1 MKKMKINEFLKDK
14 GCLAEYDPNTMSYE
28 KALMLLEQFLT
39 VTKKTTHLPIEE
51 AQGCFLAEDIR
62 SPVNVPNY
70 NNSAMDGYVFRHKF
84 IKPKNNKFK
93 IDGKILAGHPLKTK
107 NSSISCLQIMTGG
120 MIPRTFDTV
129 IPQELVK
136 VNHGIV
142 EFDFKPKVG
151 ANIRK
156 IGEDIKKNQVAIKQG
171 VCLNAC
177 NIGLLASLGITKVKV
192 FQSIRIGFFSTGD
205 EVIQLGSKIKA
216 GQVYDSNRFLIKA
229 FIKKMNA
236 CLVDYGNLSDDK
248 ILLENQLKK
257 ASIECD
263 LIITTGGVSVGEAD
277 YMKEILTKIGQVLF
291 WKMAIKPGRPMAFGK
306 VKKAF
311 YFGLP
316 GNPVSAAVTFLQ
328 FVKPSIRFMMGSAKF
343 EKLPYVQLKINAE
356 VQRKKGRKEF
366 VRGIIQRQGKSCSV
380 IPLLQQGSGML
391 KSMSDANCF
400 IVFDADQDLIRKNS
414 YVNILPFDGII

>member
-1 MKKMKINEFLKDK
+1 
-14 GCLAEYDPNTMSYE
+14 
-28 KALMLLEQFLT
+28 
-39 VTKKTTHLPIEE
+39 
-51 AQGCFLAEDIR
+51 
-62 SPVNVPNY
+62 
-70 NNSAMDGYVFRHKF
+70 
-84 IKPKNNKFK
+84 
-93 IDGKILAGHPLKTK
+93 
-107 NSSISCLQIMTGG
+107 
-120 MIPRTFDTV
+120 
-129 IPQELVK
+129 
-136 VNHGIV
+136 
-142 EFDFKPKVG
+142 
-151 ANIRK
+151 
-156 IGEDIKKNQVAIKQG
+156 
-171 VCLNAC
+171 
-177 NIGLLASLGITKVKV
+177 
-192 FQSIRIGFFSTGD
+192 
-205 EVIQLGSKIKA
+205 
-216 GQVYDSNRFLIKA
+216 
-229 FIKKMNA
+229 
-236 CLVDYGNLSDDK
+236 VDYGNLSDDI

-257 ASIECD
+257 ASRECD

-306 VKKAF
+306 VNKAF

>member
-1 MKKMKINEFLKDK
+1 MKINEFLKDK

-28 KALMLLEQFLT
+28 KAMTLLEQFLT
-39 VTKKTTHLPIEE
+39 VTKKTIGVSIED
-51 AQGCFLAEDIR
+51 AQGCFLAEDIK

-70 NNSAMDGYVFRHKF
+70 NNSAMDGFVFCHKF

-93 IDGKILAGHPLKTK
+93 ISGKIFAGHPLKNK
-107 NSSISCLQIMTGG
+107 ISSISCLQVMTGG
-120 MIPRTFDTV
+120 MIPKTFDTV
-129 IPQELVK
+129 IPQELVQI
-136 VNHGIV
+136 NNGIV

-151 ANIRK
+151 ANISK

-205 EVIQLGSKIKA
+205 EVIQVGSKIKA

-229 FIKKMNA
+229 FLKKMNA

-248 ILLENQLKK
+248 VTLEQQLNK

-277 YMKEILTKIGQVLF
+277 YMKEILTKIGKVLF

-306 VKKAF
+306 IKKAF

-328 FVKPSIRFMMGSAKF
+328 FVKPSIRFMMGYEKF
-343 EKLPYVQLKINAE
+343 EKLPYVQLKINKD
-356 VQRKKGRKEF
+356 VKRKKGRKEF
-366 VRGIIQRQGKSCSV
+366 VRGIIQRQGKSPV
-380 IPLLQQGSGML
+380 VMPLLQQGSGML

-400 IVFDADQDLIRKNS
+400 IVFDADQGLIRKNS

>member
-1 MKKMKINEFLKDK
+1 MKINEFLKDK

-28 KALMLLEQFLT
+28 KAMTLLEQFLT
-39 VTKKTTHLPIEE
+39 VTKKTIGVSIED
-51 AQGCFLAEDIR
+51 AQGCFLAEDIK

-70 NNSAMDGYVFRHKF
+70 NNSAMDGFVFCHKF

-93 IDGKILAGHPLKTK
+93 ISGKIFAGHPLKNK
-107 NSSISCLQIMTGG
+107 ISSISCLQVMTGG
-120 MIPRTFDTV
+120 MIPKTFDTV
-129 IPQELVK
+129 IPQELVQI
-136 VNHGIV
+136 NNGIV

-205 EVIQLGSKIKA
+205 DVIQVGSKIKA

-229 FIKKMNA
+229 FLKKMNA

-248 ILLENQLKK
+248 VTLEQQLNK

-277 YMKEILTKIGQVLF
+277 YMKEILTKIGKVLF

-306 VKKAF
+306 IKKAF

-328 FVKPSIRFMMGSAKF
+328 FVKPSIRFMMGNEKF
-343 EKLPYVQLKINAE
+343 EKLPYVQLKINKD
-356 VQRKKGRKEF
+356 VKRKKGRKEF
-366 VRGIIQRQGKSCSV
+366 VRGIIQRQGKSPV
-380 IPLLQQGSGML
+380 VMPLLQQGSGML

-400 IVFDADQDLIRKNS
+400 IVFDADQELIRKNS

>member
-1 MKKMKINEFLKDK
+1 MKINEFLKDK

-28 KALMLLEQFLT
+28 KAMTLLEQFLT
-39 VTKKTTHLPIEE
+39 VTKKTIGVSIED
-51 AQGCFLAEDIR
+51 AQGCFLAEDIKY
-62 SPVNVPNY
+62 PVNVPNY
-70 NNSAMDGYVFRHKF
+70 NNSAMDGFVFCHKF

-93 IDGKILAGHPLKTK
+93 ISGKIFAGHPLKNK
-107 NSSISCLQIMTGG
+107 ISSISCLQVMTGG
-120 MIPRTFDTV
+120 MIPKTFDTV
-129 IPQELVK
+129 IPQELVQI
-136 VNHGIV
+136 NNGIV

-205 EVIQLGSKIKA
+205 EVIQVGSKIKA

-229 FIKKMNA
+229 FLKKMNA

-248 ILLENQLKK
+248 VTLEQQLNK

-277 YMKEILTKIGQVLF
+277 YMKEILTKIGKVLF

-306 VKKAF
+306 IKKAF

-328 FVKPSIRFMMGSAKF
+328 FVKPSIRFMMGYEKF
-343 EKLPYVQLKINAE
+343 EKLPYVQLKINKD
-356 VQRKKGRKEF
+356 VKRKKGRKEF
-366 VRGIIQRQGKSCSV
+366 VRGIIQRQGKSPV
-380 IPLLQQGSGML
+380 VMPLLQQGSGML

-400 IVFDADQDLIRKNS
+400 IVFDADQGLIRKNS

>member
-1 MKKMKINEFLKDK
+1 MKINEFLKDK

-28 KALMLLEQFLT
+28 KAMTLLEQFLT
-39 VTKKTTHLPIEE
+39 VTKKTIGVSIED
-51 AQGCFLAEDIR
+51 AQGCFLAEDIK

-70 NNSAMDGYVFRHKF
+70 NNSAMDGFVFCHKF

-93 IDGKILAGHPLKTK
+93 ISGKIFAGHPLKNK
-107 NSSISCLQIMTGG
+107 ISSISCLQVMTGG
-120 MIPRTFDTV
+120 MIPKTFDTV
-129 IPQELVK
+129 IPQELVQI
-136 VNHGIV
+136 NNGIV

-205 EVIQLGSKIKA
+205 EVIQVGSKIKA

-229 FIKKMNA
+229 FLKKMNA

-248 ILLENQLKK
+248 VTLEQQLNK

-277 YMKEILTKIGQVLF
+277 YMKEILTKIGKVLF

-306 VKKAF
+306 IKKAF

-328 FVKPSIRFMMGSAKF
+328 FVKPSIRFMMGNEKF
-343 EKLPYVQLKINAE
+343 EKLPYVQLKINKD
-356 VQRKKGRKEF
+356 VKRKKGRKEF
-366 VRGIIQRQGKSCSV
+366 VRGIIQRQGKSPV
-380 IPLLQQGSGML
+380 VMPLLQQGSGML

-400 IVFDADQDLIRKNS
+400 IVFDADKELIRKNS

>member
-1 MKKMKINEFLKDK
+1 MKINEFLKDK

-28 KALMLLEQFLT
+28 KAMTLLEQFLT
-39 VTKKTTHLPIEE
+39 VTKKTIGVSIED
-51 AQGCFLAEDIR
+51 AQGCFLAEDIK

-70 NNSAMDGYVFRHKF
+70 NNSAMDGFVFCHKF

-93 IDGKILAGHPLKTK
+93 ISGKIFAGHPLKNK
-107 NSSISCLQIMTGG
+107 ISSISCLQVMTGG
-120 MIPRTFDTV
+120 MIPKTFDTV
-129 IPQELVK
+129 IPQELVQI
-136 VNHGIV
+136 NNGIV

-205 EVIQLGSKIKA
+205 EVIQVGSKIKA

-229 FIKKMNA
+229 FLKKMNA

-248 ILLENQLKK
+248 VTLEQQLNK

-277 YMKEILTKIGQVLF
+277 YMKEILTKIGKVLF

-306 VKKAF
+306 IKKAF

-328 FVKPSIRFMMGSAKF
+328 FVKPSIRFMMGNEKF
-343 EKLPYVQLKINAE
+343 EKLPYVQLKINKD
-356 VQRKKGRKEF
+356 VKRKKGRKEF
-366 VRGIIQRQGKSCSV
+366 VRGIIQRQGKSPV
-380 IPLLQQGSGML
+380 VMPLLQQGSGML

-400 IVFDADQDLIRKNS
+400 IVFDAYQELIRKNS

>member
-1 MKKMKINEFLKDK
+1 
-14 GCLAEYDPNTMSYE
+14 
-28 KALMLLEQFLT
+28 
-39 VTKKTTHLPIEE
+39 
-51 AQGCFLAEDIR
+51 
-62 SPVNVPNY
+62 
-70 NNSAMDGYVFRHKF
+70 
-84 IKPKNNKFK
+84 
-93 IDGKILAGHPLKTK
+93 
-107 NSSISCLQIMTGG
+107 MTGG

-129 IPQELVK
+129 IPQELVQID
-136 VNHGIV
+136 HGIV

-205 EVIQLGSKIKA
+205 EVVQLGSKIKA

-257 ASIECD
+257 ASRECD

>member
-1 MKKMKINEFLKDK
+1 MKINEFLKDK

-28 KALMLLEQFLT
+28 KAMTLLEQFLT
-39 VTKKTTHLPIEE
+39 VTKKTIGVSIED
-51 AQGCFLAEDIR
+51 AQGCFLAEDIK

-70 NNSAMDGYVFRHKF
+70 NNSAMDGFVFCHKF

-93 IDGKILAGHPLKTK
+93 ISGKIFAGHPLKNK
-107 NSSISCLQIMTGG
+107 ISSISCLQVMTGG
-120 MIPRTFDTV
+120 MIPKTFDTV
-129 IPQELVK
+129 IPQELVQI
-136 VNHGIV
+136 NNGIV

-205 EVIQLGSKIKA
+205 EVIQVGSKIKA

-229 FIKKMNA
+229 FLKKMNA

-248 ILLENQLKK
+248 VTLEQQLNK

-263 LIITTGGVSVGEAD
+263 LIITTGGVSVG
-277 YMKEILTKIGQVLF
+277 
-291 WKMAIKPGRPMAFGK
+291 
-306 VKKAF
+306 
-311 YFGLP
+311 
-316 GNPVSAAVTFLQ
+316 
-328 FVKPSIRFMMGSAKF
+328 
-343 EKLPYVQLKINAE
+343 
-356 VQRKKGRKEF
+356 
-366 VRGIIQRQGKSCSV
+366 
-380 IPLLQQGSGML
+380 
-391 KSMSDANCF
+391 
-400 IVFDADQDLIRKNS
+400 
-414 YVNILPFDGII
+414 

>member
-1 MKKMKINEFLKDK
+1 MKINEFLKDK

-28 KALMLLEQFLT
+28 KAMTLLEQFLT
-39 VTKKTTHLPIEE
+39 VTKKTIGVSIED
-51 AQGCFLAEDIR
+51 AQGCFLAEDIK

-70 NNSAMDGYVFRHKF
+70 NNSAMDGFVFCHKF

-93 IDGKILAGHPLKTK
+93 ISGKIFAGHPLKNK
-107 NSSISCLQIMTGG
+107 ISSISCLQVMTGG
-120 MIPRTFDTV
+120 MIPKTFDTV
-129 IPQELVK
+129 IPQELVQI
-136 VNHGIV
+136 NNGIV

-205 EVIQLGSKIKA
+205 EVIQVGSKIKA

-229 FIKKMNA
+229 FLKKMNA
-236 CLVDYGNLSDDK
+236 CLVDYGNLSYDK
-248 ILLENQLKK
+248 VTLEQQLNK

-277 YMKEILTKIGQVLF
+277 YMKEILTKIGKVLF

-306 VKKAF
+306 IKKAF

-328 FVKPSIRFMMGSAKF
+328 FVKPSIRFMMGYEKF
-343 EKLPYVQLKINAE
+343 EKLPYVQLKINKD
-356 VQRKKGRKEF
+356 VKRKKGRKEF
-366 VRGIIQRQGKSCSV
+366 VRGIIQRQGKSPV
-380 IPLLQQGSGML
+380 VMPLLQQGSGML

-400 IVFDADQDLIRKNS
+400 IVFDADQELIRKNS

>member
-1 MKKMKINEFLKDK
+1 MKLNEFLKDK

-28 KALMLLEQFLT
+28 KAMTLLEQFLT
-39 VTKKTTHLPIEE
+39 VTKKTIGVSIED
-51 AQGCFLAEDIR
+51 AQGCFLAEDIK

-70 NNSAMDGYVFRHKF
+70 NNSAMDGFVFCHKF

-93 IDGKILAGHPLKTK
+93 ISGKIFAGHPLKNK
-107 NSSISCLQIMTGG
+107 ISSISCLQVMTGG
-120 MIPRTFDTV
+120 MIPKTFDTV
-129 IPQELVK
+129 IPQELVQI
-136 VNHGIV
+136 NNGIV

-205 EVIQLGSKIKA
+205 EVIQVGSKIKA

-229 FIKKMNA
+229 FLKKMNA

-248 ILLENQLKK
+248 VTLEQQLNK

-277 YMKEILTKIGQVLF
+277 YMKEILTKIGKVLF

-306 VKKAF
+306 IKKAF

-328 FVKPSIRFMMGSAKF
+328 FVKPSIRFMMGNEKF
-343 EKLPYVQLKINAE
+343 EKLPYVQLKINKD
-356 VQRKKGRKEF
+356 VKRKKGRKEF
-366 VRGIIQRQGKSCSV
+366 VRGIIQRQGKSPV
-380 IPLLQQGSGML
+380 VMPLLQQGSGML

-400 IVFDADQDLIRKNS
+400 IVFDADQELIRKNS

>member
-1 MKKMKINEFLKDK
+1 MKINEFLKDK
-14 GCLAEYDPNTMSYE
+14 GCLAEYDPNNMSYE
-28 KALMLLEQFLT
+28 KAMTMLEQFLT
-39 VTKKTTHLPIEE
+39 VTKKTIGVSIED
-51 AQGCFLAEDIR
+51 AQGCFLAEDIK

-70 NNSAMDGYVFRHKF
+70 NNSAMDGFVFCHKF

-93 IDGKILAGHPLKTK
+93 ISGKIFAGHPLKNK
-107 NSSISCLQIMTGG
+107 ISSISCLQVMTGG
-120 MIPRTFDTV
+120 MIPKTFDTV
-129 IPQELVK
+129 IPQELVQI
-136 VNHGIV
+136 NNGIV

-205 EVIQLGSKIKA
+205 EVIQVGSKIKA

-248 ILLENQLKK
+248 VTLEQQLNK

-277 YMKEILTKIGQVLF
+277 YMKEILTKIGKVLF

-306 VKKAF
+306 IKKAF

-328 FVKPSIRFMMGSAKF
+328 FVKPSIRFMMGNEKF
-343 EKLPYVQLKINAE
+343 EKLPYVQLKINKD
-356 VQRKKGRKEF
+356 VKRKKGRKEF
-366 VRGIIQRQGKSCSV
+366 VRGIIQRQGKSPV
-380 IPLLQQGSGML
+380 VMPLLQQGSGML

-400 IVFDADQDLIRKNS
+400 IVFDADQELISKNS

>member
-1 MKKMKINEFLKDK
+1 MKINEFLKDK

-28 KALMLLEQFLT
+28 KAMTLLEQFLT
-39 VTKKTTHLPIEE
+39 VTKKTIGVSIED
-51 AQGCFLAEDIR
+51 AQGCFLAEDIK

-70 NNSAMDGYVFRHKF
+70 NNSAMDGFVFCHKF

-93 IDGKILAGHPLKTK
+93 ISGKIFAGHPLKNK
-107 NSSISCLQIMTGG
+107 ISSISCLQVMTGG
-120 MIPRTFDTV
+120 MIPKTFDTV
-129 IPQELVK
+129 IPQELVQI
-136 VNHGIV
+136 NNGIV

-205 EVIQLGSKIKA
+205 EVIQVGSKIKA

-229 FIKKMNA
+229 FLKKMNA

-248 ILLENQLKK
+248 VTLEQQLNK

-277 YMKEILTKIGQVLF
+277 YMKEILTKIGKVLF

-306 VKKAF
+306 IKKAF

-328 FVKPSIRFMMGSAKF
+328 FVKPSIRFMMGYEKF
-343 EKLPYVQLKINAE
+343 EKLPYVQLKINKDDK
-356 VQRKKGRKEF
+356 RKKGRKEF
-366 VRGIIQRQGKSCSV
+366 VRGIIQRQGKSPV
-380 IPLLQQGSGML
+380 VMPLLQQGSGML

-400 IVFDADQDLIRKNS
+400 IVFDADQELIRKNS